1 MWVVTEHF
9 NYTQSHNHMRGIGKG
24 DTNREQPDVPGPRD
38 AVTGSPVKTPLLQG
52 VLEAGSGFW
61 LKRSG
66 RKYKEVALGFVAP
79 TPFYSK

>member
-9 NYTQSHNHMRGIGKG
+9 NFTQSHNHMRGIGKG

-38 AVTGSPVKTPLLQG
+38 AVTGSPVKTPLLQ
-52 VLEAGSGFW
+52 AGSRFW
-61 LKRSG
+61 LERSG